1 MAKRLTVWLPAALCM
16 VILGACGQSGATFDS
31 AEHADEV
38 MQWREYRLGSLLN
51 PFGYLNQT
59 GLFWLKAGQHSFG
72 SDASNDV
79 VFPGEGAG
87 QIGVFTVDDDGV
99 SMSISPLVDVR
110 HGQEKVTTLHMAAD
124 TSEHPVVV
132 THDTLAWVVVERE
145 GRYGIRLRDFELPFV
160 KTFGPLTYFDV
171 DPSFR
176 VEAVLRRYPEPII
189 ARSDTVIEGLEYR
202 PESPGVV
209 AFELGGKEFLLEAFT
224 VGDQLFFVF
233 GDQTNRDETYG
244 AGRFL
249 YSDAPGKDG
258 RTILDFNKSYSPP
271 CAFNDFSTC
280 PIASPR
286 NTLSVRVEAGE
297 WYDPAL
303 HYSAEH

>member
-1 MAKRLTVWLPAALCM
+1 MRKRLTVWLSAALTAA
-16 VILGACGQSGATFDS
+16 ILGACGQSGAAFDA

-38 MQWREYRLGSLLN
+38 MQWREVRLGLLLE

-59 GLFWLKAGQHSFG
+59 GLYWLKAGQYSFG

-79 VFPGEGAG
+79 VFPGKGAA
-87 QIGVFTVDDDGV
+87 QIGVFTVDDNGV
-99 SMSISPLVDVR
+99 SMSVEPLVDVR
-110 HGQEKVTTLHMAAD
+110 QGEERVTSIHMVAD
-124 TSEHPVVV
+124 SSEQPVVV
-132 THDTLAWVVVERE
+132 THDTLAWTVVDRE
-145 GRYGIRLRDFELPFV
+145 GRYAVRLRDFELPHL
-160 KTFGPLTYFDV
+160 KTFGPLKYFDV

-176 VEAVLRRYPEPII
+176 VAAVLRRYPEPII
-189 ARSDTVIEGLEYR
+189 ARGDTVIEGLEYR

-209 AFELGGKEFLLEAFT
+209 VFEIDGKEFQLEAFT
-224 VGDQLFFVF
+224 VGDELFYVF
-233 GDQTNRDETYG
+233 GDATNRDMTYG
-244 AGRFL
+244 AGRFM
-249 YSDAPGKDG
+249 YSAAPGEDG

-297 WYDPAL
+297 LYNPAL
-303 HYSAEH
+303 HYSAAH